1 MLRHR
6 LRSTTGDTVG
16 IDSRRVRDLCHAH
29 FFLPIDP
36 LQQTFAVDILDPS
49 HRQVFRGHLISWHPT
64 ALGDGRY
71 RARATIV
78 SLGTEKTV
86 SQRFLDLA
94 TFDTFADAAQ
104 RGHQAA
110 IGWVEAEL
118 RDKAVV
124 ATWTAVSPVR

>member
-1 MLRHR
+1 MP
-6 LRSTTGDTVG
+6 
-16 IDSRRVRDLCHAH
+16 
-29 FFLPIDP
+29 PIDA
-36 LQQTFAVDILDPS
+36 LQQTFAMDILDPS
-49 HRQVFRGHLISWHPT
+49 HREIYRGHLVSWRPT
-64 ALGDGRY
+64 ALDDGRY

-94 TFDTFADAAQ
+94 IFDTFADAAEH
-104 RGHQAA
+104 GHQAA

-124 ATWTAVSPVR
+124 ATWTAVSPAR